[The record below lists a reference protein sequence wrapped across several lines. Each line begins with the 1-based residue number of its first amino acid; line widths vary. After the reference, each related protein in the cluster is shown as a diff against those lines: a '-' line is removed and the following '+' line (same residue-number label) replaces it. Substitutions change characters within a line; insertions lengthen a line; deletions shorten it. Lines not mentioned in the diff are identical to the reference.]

1 MFKEK
6 ANRAGNTHFVIPKMV
21 PGTLKAGYEVINSI
35 PSVFGKAIYMMF
47 LVSEVHPFND
57 GNGRIARIMMNSELV
72 KNSEQRILI
81 PNVYRD
87 DYLGALRKLTK
98 EYNPDIYIRMMVRVQ
113 EYSHWLN
120 PTSFDNMLK
129 QIENSSALEEPN
141 EGLLKWK

>member
-1 MFKEK
+1 L
-6 ANRAGNTHFVIPKMV
+6 RDSRV
-21 PGTLKAGYEVINSI
+21 P
-35 PSVFGKAIYMMF
+35 
-47 LVSEVHPFND
+47 VSEVHPFND

-87 DYLGALRKLTK
+87 NYLGALRKLTR
-98 EYNPDIYIRMMVRVQ
+98 EYNPDAYIRMMIRLQ

-129 QIENSSALEEPN
+129 QIENSSALEEPH